1 MLENTVYNK
10 VYKMMLHDRPKM
22 VIPMINEIF
31 QEQYKG
37 QERIE
42 FLEGTH
48 YIKDTDGKLVERAT
62 DSYFKVMDER
72 EKEFHLEVQSTTDTT
87 MVQRVYEYDSAIAYK
102 YRNVDGNK
110 VTVKFPPSAVLFLRH
125 TRNTSDVM
133 EMVVEM
139 KEGTAIQ
146 KVPVMK
152 LGNYSVEDILKK
164 KLLILIPFH
173 IFVYE
178 NKFMVYNED
187 VRELEKLKEVFRK
200 IKEHLDMLVEGGELD
215 AYDRYF
221 LISMTVK
228 VVENLAERFEHVV
241 KGVIEAMVGTKLEY
255 LSREEFYRIRNE
267 GLAAGRNEGFAAGRN
282 EGFAAGQSE
291 GERKAYLSMLKKGIL
306 TLADVAKEL
315 NMSEETVKTYL

>member
-10 VYKMMLHDRPKM
+10 VYKTILHDRPKL

-31 QEQYKG
+31 EEKYTG

-62 DSYFKVMDER
+62 DSYFKVLDER
-72 EKEFHLEVQSTTDTT
+72 EQEFHLEAQSTTDTT

-102 YRNVDGNK
+102 YRRVQGSR

-125 TRNTSDVM
+125 TRNTPDVM

-139 KEGTAIQ
+139 KEGTALQ

-152 LGNYSVEDILKK
+152 LGNYTQEDIFKK
-164 KLLILIPFH
+164 RLFILIPFH

-178 NKFMVYNED
+178 NKFMVYNKNTD
-187 VRELEKLKEVFRK
+187 ELEKLKEVFRK
-200 IKEHLDMLVEGGELD
+200 VKEHLDTLVESGDLD

-228 VVENLAERFEHVV
+228 VVENLAEKFENVV

-267 GLAAGRNEGFAAGRN
+267 GLAAGR
-282 EGFAAGQSE
+282 SE
-291 GERKAYLSMLKKGIL
+291 GERKAYLALFRDGLITL
-306 TLADVAKEL
+306 TEVAKRL
-315 NMSEETVKTYL
+315 NISEEMVKTYL

>member
-1 MLENTVYNK
+1 
-10 VYKMMLHDRPKM
+10 M

-31 QEQYKG
+31 EEQYTG

-72 EKEFHLEVQSTTDTT
+72 EREFHLEAQSTADTT

-102 YRNVDGNK
+102 YRSVDGSR

-125 TRNTSDVM
+125 TRNTPDVM

-139 KEGTAIQ
+139 KEGTALQ

-152 LGNYSVEDILKK
+152 LGNYTQEDIFKK
-164 KLLILIPFH
+164 RLFILIPFH

-178 NKFMVYNED
+178 NKFMVYNKD
-187 VRELEKLKEVFRK
+187 ADELEKLKEVFRRM
-200 IKEHLDMLVEGGELD
+200 KEHLDMLVESGELD

-221 LISMTVK
+221 LLSMTVK
-228 VVENLAERFEHVV
+228 VVENLAEKFENVV

-255 LSREEFYRIRNE
+255 LSKEEFYRIRNE
-267 GLAAGRNEGFAAGRN
+267 GLAAGRSEGLAA
-282 EGFAAGQSE
+282 
-291 GERKAYLSMLKKGIL
+291 GERKAYLAMFKKGIL
-306 TLADVAKEL
+306 TLADVAREL
-315 NMSEETVKTYL
+315 NMSEEMVKTYL